1 MLEVEKFIQEHKEEN
16 WLELLTQKPYCL
28 KYNEDEDYVLLKYD
42 MIESDFTQPIVKE
55 CRGLI
60 IDKRT
65 LIPKALSFFKFFN
78 IQEPLHD
85 EIDWRSARTQEKVD
99 GAKILLWFNEYKN
112 KWQISTSGMLDSFK
126 APINDI
132 GETYGDLFVEALKG
146 INLTLDEFFTAFKP
160 TYCYTFELVSPK
172 ARIVVPYK
180 ETKLYF
186 IGLRDVGTFIELDP
200 EIEEDVIKLGIPRPK
215 QYPLTSLEECMQA
228 TEKMGFDE
236 EGFVV
241 VDKDWHRVKIKSK
254 EYILAHFTRFNNG
267 TSYSRILEMIE
278 NKTDESFLKIY
289 PEYTKTFDE
298 VREKYNDFK
307 GKIKQGIKNIKD
319 NLGDIGELERKVV
332 ANYILQT
339 NKDISAFLFRYID
352 TKIEDFD
359 LFIDEEW
366 RKLTKG
372 KKLKYL
378 GYKEEKDADKFREE

>member
-1 MLEVEKFIQEHKEEN
+1 MLETEKFIEEHKEN
-16 WLELLTQKPYCL
+16 WLELLTKSPYNL

-42 MIESDFTQPIVKE
+42 MINSDFTQEIVKE

-60 IDKRT
+60 IDKHT
-65 LIPKALSFFKFFN
+65 LKGVALSFFKFFN

-85 EIDWRSARTQEKVD
+85 EIDWKSAKTQEKVD
-99 GAKILLWFNEYKN
+99 GTKILLWFDIYKN

-132 GETYGDLFVEALKG
+132 GETYGNLFVEALNNIK
-146 INLTLDEFFTAFKP
+146 LTLDEFFIALQP

-172 ARIVVPYK
+172 SRIVVPYK
-180 ETKLYF
+180 KTKLYF
-186 IGLRDVGTFIELDP
+186 IGLRDVGTFIELNPD
-200 EIEEDVIKLGIPRPK
+200 IEEDVIKIGIQRPK
-215 QYPLTSLEECMQA
+215 QYPLTSLEECLTA

-241 VDKDWHRVKIKSK
+241 VDKDWHRVKIKSP
-254 EYILAHFTRFNNG
+254 EYVLAHYTRFNAG

-278 NKTDESFLKIY
+278 DKSDENFLKIY

-307 GKIKQGIKNIKD
+307 GGIKQGIKNIKD
-319 NLGDIGELERKVV
+319 NLGNIDKLERKIV

-352 TKIEDFD
+352 TKIEDID

-378 GYKEEKDADKFREE
+378 GYKEEKDADEFREE

>member
-1 MLEVEKFIQEHKEEN
+1 MN
-16 WLELLTQKPYCL
+16 
-28 KYNEDEDYVLLKYD
+28 
-42 MIESDFTQPIVKE
+42 
-55 CRGLI
+55 
-60 IDKRT
+60 
-65 LIPKALSFFKFFN
+65 
-78 IQEPLHD
+78 
-85 EIDWRSARTQEKVD
+85 
-99 GAKILLWFNEYKN
+99 
-112 KWQISTSGMLDSFK
+112 
-126 APINDI
+126 
-132 GETYGDLFVEALKG
+132 G
-146 INLTLDEFFTAFKP
+146 INLTLDEFFTTFKKE
-160 TYCYTFELVSPK
+160 YCYTFELVSPK
-172 ARIVVPYK
+172 SRIVVPYK
-180 ETKLYF
+180 QTKLYF

-200 EIEEDVIKLGIPRPK
+200 EIEEDVIKIGIPRPK

-289 PEYTKTFDE
+289 PEYTKTFNE

-307 GKIKQGIKNIKD
+307 EKIKQGIKNIKD
-319 NLGDIGELERKVV
+319 NLGDIDKLERKIV

-352 TKIEDFD
+352 TKIEDVD

-378 GYKEEKDADKFREE
+378 GYKEEKDADTFKEE